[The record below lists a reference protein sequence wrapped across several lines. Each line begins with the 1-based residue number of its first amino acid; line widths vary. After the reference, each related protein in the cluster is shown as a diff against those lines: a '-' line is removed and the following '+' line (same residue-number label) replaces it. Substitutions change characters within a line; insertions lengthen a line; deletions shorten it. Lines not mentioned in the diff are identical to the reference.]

1 MVEEWHILYLV
12 SILHGFQK
20 VVPQI
25 YDSIRKDLE
34 KLFFQF
40 NGNLKENYFSELTP
54 RVLME
59 IDFSATNNPPGIV
72 TLTTIQ
78 DSSKSILRSKVLI
91 VEYMNYQSK
100 RTLFK

>member
-1 MVEEWHILYLV
+1 MVEEWHILYLGR
-12 SILHGFQK
+12 ILHGFQK
-20 VVPQI
+20 VVLQI
-25 YDSIRKDLE
+25 YDSIRKGLE
-34 KLFFQF
+34 KLFFQC

-59 IDFSATNNPPGIV
+59 VDFSDTNNPPGIV

-91 VEYMNYQSK
+91 VEYMNYQSQ